1 MRALSCACM
10 EALHPSVG
18 VVKLH
23 RNWLLKAHLK
33 RIFNCKFT
41 SSRFLGSL
49 KWFNYQ
55 CAPKSSSTSNFS
67 GCFPLLK
74 PC

>member
-1 MRALSCACM
+1 MWALSHACM
-10 EALHPSVG
+10 EVLYPSVD

-33 RIFNCKFT
+33 LIFNCKST
-41 SSRFLGSL
+41 SARFLGSL

-55 CAPKSSSTSNFS
+55 CVSKSSPTSNLNS
-67 GCFPLLK
+67 CFPL
-74 PC
+74 